1 MKRISVILLAC
12 LFAAASLPA
21 QKIQSP
27 RDYFG
32 FQMGA
37 DRKLINW
44 EQIVDYF
51 QRLDAASGRVKLT
64 EIGRTTQNRPMIMAI
79 IASEEAQANLE
90 KYREI
95 QEQLARPFD
104 LDPQATEPLIAQG
117 KLVFIITL
125 NIHSTEIAASQESVE
140 LAYELATHNDL
151 AVQKILQ
158 NVIILLVPS
167 LNPDG
172 QDMISKWY
180 MKYVGTPYEGGRM
193 PFKYHF
199 YADHDNNRDW
209 FFFNLA
215 ESRNVA
221 KVLYHDWYP
230 EIVLDQHQMGSN
242 GARLFLPPYSD
253 PVNPNVAPE
262 LMAAVNSLGK
272 HVVADLQN
280 EGFTGLVTGT
290 IFNAFFEGTMSK
302 TPLWQNRIGIL
313 TEAASARIATPL
325 FFPKTS
331 LRGMGQ
337 DLPEY
342 KQQTNFL
349 DPWPGGWWRLRHI
362 IEYEKAATY
371 SMLDLAATYK
381 AKYLRRF
388 YRLNRKAIK
397 AGQNEPPFA
406 YVLPQDQWD
415 PNNAVELLK
424 RLRIANVDVY
434 QAEEDFRAGGRQY
447 SSGDFVV
454 PLAQPA
460 RAYIKDLMERQHYPN
475 LREYPGGPPRRP
487 YDITGWTL
495 PLQMGVEAAAIAEPF
510 AAKMRKVNQPA
521 LNMKPV
527 NPSSRWYAVERRFS
541 NSYKLINR
549 LLKEKQAVAELKEA
563 WEDYPAGTF
572 ILERNGNNRDLLE
585 KFSRKFQAPLRPL
598 KEKPVSKME
607 PVRPLRIGIYQPWIP
622 FVYDEGWL
630 RLVLDEFGFDYQ
642 VIHNADFAGRKK
654 LNDRFD
660 LIIFGSQPA
669 ETIVKGMNPDTK
681 MTPPGTPQTLPEYRG
696 GIGKEGIRSVN
707 DFINNGGR
715 ALFFNRAVNFAIQNL
730 KLPAHNVLDKI
741 SRQNF
746 FAPGSIV
753 KMNLDLRSQLTY
765 GMQSSVSAYISDPVA
780 LALDAYPR
788 KIDEV
793 GLFPQRALLESGWLV
808 GGQQLFGKAALADI
822 PVGKGRVVLY
832 AFRVQHR
839 AQTYG
844 TFKLLFNALYR

>member
-1 MKRISVILLAC
+1 MFCR
-12 LFAAASLPA
+12 
-21 QKIQSP
+21 
-27 RDYFG
+27 
-32 FQMGA
+32 
-37 DRKLINW
+37 
-44 EQIVDYF
+44 
-51 QRLDAASGRVKLT
+51 
-64 EIGRTTQNRPMIMAI
+64 RT
-79 IASEEAQANLE
+79 S
-90 KYREI
+90 
-95 QEQLARPFD
+95 
-104 LDPQATEPLIAQG
+104 
-117 KLVFIITL
+117 
-125 NIHSTEIAASQESVE
+125 
-140 LAYELATHNDL
+140 
-151 AVQKILQ
+151 
-158 NVIILLVPS
+158 
-167 LNPDG
+167 
-172 QDMISKWY
+172 
-180 MKYVGTPYEGGRM
+180 
-193 PFKYHF
+193 
-199 YADHDNNRDW
+199 
-209 FFFNLA
+209 
-215 ESRNVA
+215 
-221 KVLYHDWYP
+221 
-230 EIVLDQHQMGSN
+230 
-242 GARLFLPPYSD
+242 
-253 PVNPNVAPE
+253 
-262 LMAAVNSLGK
+262 
-272 HVVADLQN
+272 
-280 EGFTGLVTGT
+280 
-290 IFNAFFEGTMSK
+290 
-302 TPLWQNRIGIL
+302 
-313 TEAASARIATPL
+313 
-325 FFPKTS
+325 
-331 LRGMGQ
+331 
-337 DLPEY
+337 
-342 KQQTNFL
+342 
-349 DPWPGGWWRLRHI
+349 
-362 IEYEKAATY
+362 
-371 SMLDLAATYK
+371 
-381 AKYLRRF
+381 
-388 YRLNRKAIK
+388 
-397 AGQNEPPFA
+397 
-406 YVLPQDQWD
+406 D

-753 KMNLDLRSQLTY
+753 KMNLDLRSPLTY